1 MVDDERRTPDE
12 AQMSALTDLGRKLD
26 TVAGALAA
34 IAGSHSDLL
43 GHVAEAEARRS
54 HDAREVA
61 QRLGALERQVL
72 SLPTQAPPPP
82 VDPRDPFPAP
92 SVLADLENLR
102 SDLALG
108 LEVLAQVAESV
119 QNLERRA
126 ADQETVPSGTA
137 AADAGDE
144 VTERIEEL
152 GGRLVLHTDLALAG
166 ALRVIDHRLVALR
179 DSLSEVGTGQTNVAG
194 FEAGAVMGATQA
206 AWTRLEQRLDA
217 EFDDLGRQLQAM
229 AALIEHTAT
238 ITESVAN
245 RPVLTGDQLRRAAS
259 AVKESVT
266 SAGRSRRDRRG
277 GPRGLGTG
285 SSEPSAS

>member
-1 MVDDERRTPDE
+1 MVDDDRRAPDE

-43 GHVAEAEARRS
+43 AHVAEAEARRS

-72 SLPTQAPPPP
+72 SLPTPPAPPP
-82 VDPRDPFPAP
+82 VDPLDPFPVL
-92 SVLADLENLR
+92 SVPADLENLR

-108 LEVLAQVAESV
+108 LDVLAQVAESV

-126 ADQETVPSGTA
+126 DEEA
-137 AADAGDE
+137 AALPRTTADANRA
-144 VTERIEEL
+144 VIERIEEL
-152 GGRLVLHTDLALAG
+152 GRGLMLHTDLALAG
-166 ALRVIDHRLVALR
+166 ALRVIDHRLVALK
-179 DSLSEVGTGQTNVAG
+179 DALSGTGSGQPNVAG

-229 AALIEHTAT
+229 AALIEHTAA

-259 AVKESVT
+259 AVKESVA
-266 SAGRSRRDRRG
+266 SAGRARRERRG
-277 GPRGLGTG
+277 GQRGIG
-285 SSEPSAS
+285 SGPSEPSAG

>member
-1 MVDDERRTPDE
+1 MVDDDRRAPDE

-43 GHVAEAEARRS
+43 AHVAEAEARRS
-54 HDAREVA
+54 QDARDVA

-72 SLPTQAPPPP
+72 SLPTPVAPPP
-82 VDPRDPFPAP
+82 VDPLDPFPAR
-92 SVLADLENLR
+92 SVPADLEHLR
-102 SDLALG
+102 GDLALG
-108 LEVLAQVAESV
+108 LDVLAQVVASV

-126 ADQETVPSGTA
+126 EEQATA
-137 AADAGDE
+137 RPQTPADASRE
-144 VTERIEEL
+144 VIERIEEL
-152 GGRLVLHTDLALAG
+152 GRGLMLHTDLALAG

-179 DSLSEVGTGQTNVAG
+179 DALSGTPSGQANVGG

-217 EFDDLGRQLQAM
+217 EFDDLGRQLQAV
-229 AALIEHTAT
+229 AALIEHTAA

-259 AVKESVT
+259 AVKESVA
-266 SAGRSRRDRRG
+266 SAGRSRRERRG
-277 GPRGLGTG
+277 GQRGIG
-285 SSEPSAS
+285 SGPSEPSAG

>member
-1 MVDDERRTPDE
+1 MVDDDRRAPDE

-43 GHVAEAEARRS
+43 AHVAEAEARRS
-54 HDAREVA
+54 QDARDVA

-72 SLPTQAPPPP
+72 SLPTPVAPPP
-82 VDPRDPFPAP
+82 VDPLDPFPAR
-92 SVLADLENLR
+92 SVPADLEDLR
-102 SDLALG
+102 GDLALG
-108 LEVLAQVAESV
+108 LDVLAQVVASV

-126 ADQETVPSGTA
+126 EEQATA
-137 AADAGDE
+137 RPQTPADASRE
-144 VTERIEEL
+144 VIERIEEL
-152 GGRLVLHTDLALAG
+152 GRGLMLHTDLALAG

-179 DSLSEVGTGQTNVAG
+179 DALSGTPSGQANVGG

-217 EFDDLGRQLQAM
+217 EFDDLGRQLQAV
-229 AALIEHTAT
+229 AALIEHTAA

-259 AVKESVT
+259 AVKESVA
-266 SAGRSRRDRRG
+266 SAGRSRRERRG
-277 GPRGLGTG
+277 GQRGIG
-285 SSEPSAS
+285 SGPSEPSAG

>member
-1 MVDDERRTPDE
+1 MT
-12 AQMSALTDLGRKLD
+12 ALADLGRKLD

-82 VDPRDPFPAP
+82 VDPLDPFPAR
-92 SVLADLENLR
+92 SVPADLENLR

-108 LEVLAQVAESV
+108 LDVLAQVAESV

-126 ADQETVPSGTA
+126 EDESTA
-137 AADAGDE
+137 PPEPTADAHPE

-152 GGRLVLHTDLALAG
+152 GKGLMLHTDLALAG

-179 DSLSEVGTGQTNVAG
+179 DALSGVGGGQANVAG

-229 AALIEHTAT
+229 AALIEHTAS

-259 AVKESVT
+259 AVRESVT
-266 SAGRSRRDRRG
+266 AAGRSRRDRRG
-277 GPRGLGTG
+277 GQRGLGSGT
-285 SSEPSAS
+285 SEPSAD